1 MRPLVIGT
9 YPPRVCGIATFTA
22 DVVASLEGRAGF
34 ERPGVAAVVTDA
46 QELGPD
52 VVAVIGHD
60 DVASYRE
67 AAVVANGFDA
77 VLLEHEFG
85 IFGGPDGALILDLI
99 EALEVPLVV
108 ALHTVLPHPSPHQA
122 RIVRQLCDRAAS
134 VMVFT
139 ATARRMVLE
148 QHLVRAS
155 KLRVV
160 AHGAP
165 AELYTPRSSSAAKA
179 SLGVDDRPVVSTF
192 GLLSS
197 GKGIEV
203 AVEAMA
209 RVRDLVPD
217 VAYVIAGRTHPEIV
231 RTEGE
236 KYREGLK
243 RRVRELDLED
253 NVIFLDRFLDLED
266 LAQLLAATDVFCTPY
281 LHGDQI
287 VSGALTFA
295 IAAGK
300 PAVSTPYRY
309 AEDLLSDGAGRLV
322 PFGEAEP
329 LADALTELLVKPE
342 ALEEAREAA
351 RRAGASLSWPE
362 VGRQTA
368 AVLRDAI
375 DMHRKRRA
383 ASRRVPRLHGPRR
396 PDSVVRTSTAHLR
409 AMVDE
414 TGIYQHAEGRVP
426 ALEHGYCVDDVAR
439 LLPVAQEL
447 ALTDATW
454 APDVVRALAFLRAAS
469 DGESAAMRNF
479 LSWDR
484 KWLDEPHDGD
494 HVGRTIWALGELL
507 SSETDPALHAPA
519 DTLIRRLI
527 SGLDASNPTI
537 RTSAYAILGLAAWGP
552 TRPASATAL
561 LQRHVQSLASLWRPD
576 RAWPW
581 FEAQLTYDNARLCEA
596 LIRGGAQVADDRA
609 VGIGL
614 ASLEWLDAL
623 CSDSSGVYR
632 FPGNVWVAEGD
643 RVADSGDEQ
652 PLEALGLMETHVAAL
667 DVTGDGAHAEA
678 ASRCL
683 AWFLGAN
690 VLATVLADCS
700 TGACRDGLGLVPN
713 FNCGAEST
721 LAFQRAVLV
730 HRKLAARPVRAVA
743 SVIA

>member
-22 DVVASLEGRAGF
+22 DVVASLAGRAGF

-46 QELGPD
+46 QELGSD

-85 IFGGPDGALILDLI
+85 IFGGPDGEMILDLVD
-99 EALEVPLVV
+99 ALEVPLVV
-108 ALHTVLPHPSPHQA
+108 ALHTVLPRPSSNQA
-122 RIVRQLCDRAAS
+122 RIVRQICDRAAS

-160 AHGAP
+160 PHGAP
-165 AELYTPRSSSAAKA
+165 AELYAPRSAAAAKA
-179 SLGVDDRPVVSTF
+179 SLGVDGRPVVSTF

-203 AVEAMA
+203 ALEAMA

-217 VAYVIAGRTHPEIV
+217 VAYVIAGRTHPEVV

-236 KYREGLK
+236 KYRDGLK
-243 RRVRELDLED
+243 RLVRELDLED
-253 NVIFLDRFLDLED
+253 NVIFLDRFLDLDD
-266 LAQLLAATDVFCTPY
+266 LACLLASTDVFCTPY

-300 PAVSTPYRY
+300 PAVSTSLRY

-322 PFGEAEP
+322 PFGESEP

-375 DMHRKRRA
+375 EVHRRRGA
-383 ASRRVPRLHGPRR
+383 ADHRVPRLHGPRR
-396 PDSVVRTSTAHLR
+396 PDSAVRTSTAHLR

-447 ALTDATW
+447 ALTDPTW

-484 KWLDEPHDGD
+484 RWLDEPHNGD

-507 SSETDPALHAPA
+507 SRETDTALRAPA
-519 DTLIRRLI
+519 DTLTRRLT

-537 RTSAYAILGLAAWGP
+537 RTSAYAVLGLAAWGP
-552 TRPASATAL
+552 
-561 LQRHVQSLASLWRPD
+561 
-576 RAWPW
+576 
-581 FEAQLTYDNARLCEA
+581 NAPRLCH
-596 LIRGGAQVADDRA
+596 
-609 VGIGL
+609 
-614 ASLEWLDAL
+614 
-623 CSDSSGVYR
+623 CS
-632 FPGNVWVAEGD
+632 
-643 RVADSGDEQ
+643 
-652 PLEALGLMETHVAAL
+652 AA
-667 DVTGDGAHAEA
+667 A
-678 ASRCL
+678 
-683 AWFLGAN
+683 
-690 VLATVLADCS
+690 
-700 TGACRDGLGLVPN
+700 P
-713 FNCGAEST
+713 
-721 LAFQRAVLV
+721 
-730 HRKLAARPVRAVA
+730 RAVA
-743 SVIA
+743 RFVSGGRTAPGHGSRRGSPTTTRGSARRSSVAEHKSRTTALSA